1 MPSSLFSV
9 KVQSGGPF
17 MRGEVPQK
25 VVVSLYRALR
35 LAANSLKKSLAD
47 NTPVGVYGKLKSAWK
62 ISGDSKEPSVSL
74 SNDTKYFPWVENGR
88 RPGPAPVRVM
98 ELWVRKKLGL
108 AGDEATRVAFAIC
121 RKKAKQFTP
130 GQKFASKTVESQR
143 DKIIRNLKALVGKE
157 ISIEVQ

>member
-17 MRGEVPQK
+17 MRGEVPPR
-25 VVVSLYRALR
+25 VVTAVYRALQ
-35 LAANSLKKSLAD
+35 LASKPLLQMLIDA
-47 NTPVGVYGKLKSAWK
+47 TPVGVTERLKKWK
-62 ISGDSKEPSVSL
+62 MKKSPKVPSVSL

-143 DKIIRNLKALVGKE
+143 DKIIRNLKALTGKE